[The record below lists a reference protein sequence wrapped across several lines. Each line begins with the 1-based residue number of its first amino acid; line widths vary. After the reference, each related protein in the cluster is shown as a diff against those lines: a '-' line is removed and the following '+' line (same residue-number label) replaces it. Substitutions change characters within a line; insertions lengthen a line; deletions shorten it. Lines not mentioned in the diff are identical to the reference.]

1 MTVIIET
8 SVFTRQVQEVLS
20 ENEYRLLQIALLQ
33 NPECG
38 DLIPHSGGLRKK
50 RWSANGKGK
59 RGGSR
64 TIYYWAALKDQILLL
79 VIYCKNEKDD
89 LTQAQLKAL
98 KSIIE
103 TEYP

>member
-8 SVFTRQVQEVLS
+8 TVFTRQVRELLS
-20 ENEYRLLQIALLQ
+20 EEEYRSLQISLLQ
-33 NPECG
+33 NPESG
-38 DLIPHSGGLRKK
+38 DIIPHSGGLRKK
-50 RWSANGKGK
+50 RWSALGKGK

-64 TIYYWAALKDQILLL
+64 TIYYWAVGQDQILMLL
-79 VIYCKNEKDD
+79 IYSKNEKDD

-98 KSIIE
+98 RTIIE